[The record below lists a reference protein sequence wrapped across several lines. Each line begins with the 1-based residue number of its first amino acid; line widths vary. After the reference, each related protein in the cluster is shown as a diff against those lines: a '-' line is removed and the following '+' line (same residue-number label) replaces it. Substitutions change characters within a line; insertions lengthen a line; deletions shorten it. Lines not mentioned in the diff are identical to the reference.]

1 MRGGGGHGCR
11 RRTGAMWRHWPKCW
25 TRHGGDWQRRRWPRR
40 EAPVLI
46 DRRSRIRHASDG
58 TRVGRLRTAE
68 PTTSLSKGAI
78 MTDRSDLHLSEAET
92 LAQSLNSDVLLLN
105 SSIYPT
111 INYYVGGM
119 CKNRNRRP
127 NLLLILVTNG
137 GDADAAYR
145 LAVLLQNQYD
155 KIWCFVT
162 GICKS
167 AGTLVAIG
175 AHELVVS
182 DQGELGPLDVQ
193 LYKEDEIGER
203 RSGLT
208 VLSALDTLH
217 QQAFKAFE
225 HFMLEIK
232 FRSGGSI
239 TTRTAT
245 QLAATLTGKLMEPI
259 YGHIDAMHVGE
270 AGRSLSIAK
279 KYGELL
285 NLKSGN
291 LQAGTLDKLTNEYP
305 VHSFVIDRKQAEGLF
320 KRVRPPLEEEK
331 TLSERL
337 DMLGGFATF
346 PVSQSGNLIAFL
358 NSEFVPPDAEVRD
371 EARREV
377 LDRGGCPED
386 PRADAGEAEEHASGR
401 PPGGSAKD
409 RKRDAAAD

>member
-1 MRGGGGHGCR
+1 
-11 RRTGAMWRHWPKCW
+11 
-25 TRHGGDWQRRRWPRR
+25 
-40 EAPVLI
+40 
-46 DRRSRIRHASDG
+46 
-58 TRVGRLRTAE
+58 
-68 PTTSLSKGAI
+68 
-78 MTDRSDLHLSEAET
+78 MTDRSDSHLAEADA
-92 LAQSLNSDVLLLN
+92 LAHSLNSDVLLLN
-105 SSIYPT
+105 SPIYLT
-111 INYYVGGM
+111 INYDVGRM

-155 KIWCFVT
+155 KVWCLVT

-193 LYKEDEIGER
+193 LYKEDEIGET

-217 QQAFKAFE
+217 RQAFKAFE
-225 HFMLEIK
+225 YFMLEIK

-245 QLAATLTGKLMEPI
+245 ELAGTLTGKLMEPI

-291 LQAGTLDKLTNEYP
+291 LRVGTLDKLTNEYP
-305 VHSFVIDRKQAEGLF
+305 VHSFVIDRQQADYLF
-320 KRVRPPLEEEK
+320 KRVRPPSEEEK
-331 TLSERL
+331 TLAEK
-337 DMLGGFATF
+337 LGSAATF
-346 PVSQSGNLIAFL
+346 PVTQPPMLIGFL
-358 NSEFVPPDAEVRD
+358 NSEIDSPDEEAHD

-377 LDRGGCPED
+377 LDRGGSHED

-401 PPGGSAKD
+401 PPGGSTED
-409 RKRDAAAD
+409 RKRNATAD

>member
-1 MRGGGGHGCR
+1 
-11 RRTGAMWRHWPKCW
+11 
-25 TRHGGDWQRRRWPRR
+25 
-40 EAPVLI
+40 
-46 DRRSRIRHASDG
+46 
-58 TRVGRLRTAE
+58 
-68 PTTSLSKGAI
+68 
-78 MTDRSDLHLSEAET
+78 MTDRSERHLSEAEA
-92 LAQSLNSDVLLLN
+92 LASALNSDVLLLN
-105 SSIYPT
+105 SPIYLT
-111 INYYVGGM
+111 INYDVSRL
-119 CKNRNRRP
+119 CKNRSRRP

-145 LAVLLQNQYD
+145 LAVLFQNQYD
-155 KIWCFVT
+155 KVWCLVT

-193 LYKEDEIGER
+193 LYKEDEIGET

-217 QQAFKAFE
+217 RQAFKAFE
-225 HFMLEIK
+225 YFMLSIK

-285 NLKSGN
+285 NLKSDN
-291 LQAGTLDKLTNEYP
+291 LKTATLDKLTNDYP
-305 VHSFVIDRKQAEGLF
+305 VHSFVIDRQQAKDLF
-320 KRVRPPLEEEK
+320 KRVRSPLEEERILAEK
-331 TLSERL
+331 
-337 DMLGGFATF
+337 LGTVATF
-346 PVSQSGNLIAFL
+346 PANRANKLIGFL
-358 NSEFVPPDAEVRD
+358 NSEFVPPEAEVRD
-371 EARREV
+371 EA
-377 LDRGGCPED
+377 
-386 PRADAGEAEEHASGR
+386 
-401 PPGGSAKD
+401 
-409 RKRDAAAD
+409 

>member
-1 MRGGGGHGCR
+1 
-11 RRTGAMWRHWPKCW
+11 
-25 TRHGGDWQRRRWPRR
+25 
-40 EAPVLI
+40 
-46 DRRSRIRHASDG
+46 
-58 TRVGRLRTAE
+58 
-68 PTTSLSKGAI
+68 
-78 MTDRSDLHLSEAET
+78 MTDRSDLHLIEAET
-92 LAQSLNSDVLLLN
+92 LAQSLNSDVLLFN
-105 SSIYPT
+105 SPIYPS
-111 INYYVGGM
+111 INYHVGRL
-119 CKNRNRRP
+119 CKDRNRRP

-145 LAVLLQNQYD
+145 LAVLLQNQYY
-155 KIWCFVT
+155 KVWCLVT

-182 DQGELGPLDVQ
+182 DQ
-193 LYKEDEIGER
+193 
-203 RSGLT
+203 
-208 VLSALDTLH
+208 AL
-217 QQAFKAFE
+217 E
-225 HFMLEIK
+225 YFMLSIK

-305 VHSFVIDRKQAEGLF
+305 VHSFVIDRQQAKRLF
-320 KRVRPPLEEEK
+320 KRVRPPSEEEK
-331 TLSERL
+331 TLSEKL
-337 DMLGGFATF
+337 DKLGGIATF
-346 PVSQSGNLIAFL
+346 PASQSGELIAFL
-358 NSEFVPPDAEVRD
+358 NSEFVPPHAEVRD

-401 PPGGSAKD
+401 SPGGSAKD

>member
-1 MRGGGGHGCR
+1 
-11 RRTGAMWRHWPKCW
+11 
-25 TRHGGDWQRRRWPRR
+25 
-40 EAPVLI
+40 
-46 DRRSRIRHASDG
+46 
-58 TRVGRLRTAE
+58 
-68 PTTSLSKGAI
+68 
-78 MTDRSDLHLSEAET
+78 MTDRSDHHLSEAET
-92 LAQSLNSDVLLLN
+92 LADSLNSDLLLLN
-105 SSIYPT
+105 SPIYPT

-155 KIWCFVT
+155 NVRCFVT

-193 LYKEDEIGER
+193 LYKEDEIGET

-217 QQAFKAFE
+217 QQASKAFE
-225 HFMLEIK
+225 YFMLSIK
-232 FRSGGSI
+232 FRRGGYI
-239 TTRTAT
+239 TTRTAM

-270 AGRSLSIAK
+270 AGRYLSIAK
-279 KYGELL
+279 KYGKLL
-285 NLKSGN
+285 NRKSGN
-291 LQAGTLDKLTNEYP
+291 LQEGTLNKLTNEYP
-305 VHSFVIDRKQAEGLF
+305 VHSFVIDRQQAKDLF
-320 KRVRPPLEEEK
+320 KNVRPPSEEEK
-331 TLSERL
+331 TLSEK
-337 DMLGGFATF
+337 LGSLAIF
-346 PVSQSGNLIAFL
+346 PKSQSSKLIAFL
-358 NSEFVPPDAEVRD
+358 NSEFVPPHAEVRD

-401 PPGGSAKD
+401 SPGGSAKD